1 MLHPRTGR
9 ILSAAFQRLPM
20 RLQAAHPLVVT
31 GRLGWD
37 TGDTIAALDS
47 LGDRAIR
54 TGFISDGQL
63 ALLYRRCALFA
74 YPSVYE
80 GFGLPVAEAMSAGAP
95 VLTSDRSSLPEVGGD
110 AVAYCDPLDTASI
123 AGVLEGLLR
132 DPARRARLAAA
143 GPPRAA
149 RFTWEAMADTVLHTL
164 EAIGA
169 GERP

>member
-1 MLHPRTGR
+1 
-9 ILSAAFQRLPM
+9 
-20 RLQAAHPLVVT
+20 
-31 GRLGWD
+31 
-37 TGDTIAALDS
+37 
-47 LGDRAIR
+47 
-54 TGFISDGQL
+54 
-63 ALLYRRCALFA
+63 
-74 YPSVYE
+74 VYE